1 MTAAHQAEQAYSL
14 ALANAAQDICD
25 CFTELYAGMA
35 ELAELAERKLAAVR
49 RADAAALVACTS
61 AEAVRLHGVAQLD
74 RKRAAAL
81 AALAQ
86 QLHDP
91 ALARAR
97 LEEIAK
103 KLPPPFSAKLQAKSA
118 GLRLV
123 AEKLQE
129 KNRVFASVARNLQ
142 SHVRAVL
149 NDLTGA
155 ATGGPAY
162 GRDGK
167 METTAG
173 RCLVDALG

>member
-1 MTAAHQAEQAYSL
+1 MTAAHQPEQAYSL
-14 ALANAAQDICD
+14 ALASAAQDICE
-25 CFTELYAGMA
+25 CFTELYTGMT
-35 ELAELAERKLAAVR
+35 ELADLAEQKLAAVR
-49 RADAAALVACTS
+49 RADTAALAACTS
-61 AEAVRLHGVAQLD
+61 AEAERLNGVARLD
-74 RKRAAAL
+74 QRRAAAL

-91 ALARAR
+91 TLARAR

-103 KLPPPFSAKLQAKSA
+103 KLPVPFSARLQAKST
-118 GLRLV
+118 GLRQI
-123 AEKLQE
+123 AERLQE
-129 KNRVFASVARNLQ
+129 KNRVFAGVARNLQ

-155 ATGGPAY
+155 AAGGPAY

-167 METTAG
+167 METAAG